1 MSEDR
6 DWYVVKESDGTCRV
20 TLQDPTKTPK
30 QEHWGSYGSEQEAIA
45 KRIGLIR
52 AGKCRPQ

>member
-6 DWYVVKESDGTCRV
+6 SWYVVKESDGTCRV
-20 TLQDPTKTPK
+20 TSQAPTKTPK
-30 QEHWGSYGSEQEAIA
+30 QEQWGSYSSEPEAIA

>member
-6 DWYVVKESDGTCRV
+6 WYVVKESDGTCRITSQV
-20 TLQDPTKTPK
+20 PTKTPK
-30 QEHWGSYGSEQEAIA
+30 QEQWGSYGSEPEAIA